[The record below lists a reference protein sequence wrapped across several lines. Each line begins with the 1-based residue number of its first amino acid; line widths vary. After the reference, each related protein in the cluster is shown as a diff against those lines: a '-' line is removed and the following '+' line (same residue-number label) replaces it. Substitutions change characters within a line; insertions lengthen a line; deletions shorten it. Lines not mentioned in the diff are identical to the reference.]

1 MPTKEVPVVI
11 DFESPEYD
19 AQFGDAQ
26 RADLLQGVLD
36 YVLTRADEG
45 INSSAARR
53 SVIEDAVDSV
63 LESSLVAID
72 MLYVERD
79 DQVGTACKQAHLNSS
94 NNHRERKALG
104 DPHMVSAGRSLP
116 PAI

>member
-1 MPTKEVPVVI
+1 MPQKEVPIVI

-26 RADLLQGVLD
+26 RADLLQGVLE
-36 YVLTRADEG
+36 YVLARADEG
-45 INSSAARR
+45 INTSAARR

-79 DQVGTACKQAHLNSS
+79 DQVGTACKHTHFQQALPVLDSVQHMTSLGWWSS
-94 NNHRERKALG
+94 TMKQQ
-104 DPHMVSAGRSLP
+104 
-116 PAI
+116 